1 MVRMQ
6 GSMEAVLT
14 AAAALQQGAGAARPK
29 LVVVDDLPHAAGP
42 DARRRLANALGE
54 LAATARFPV
63 VVVTTESGG
72 SGAGGDRGGGGGG
85 GSFLQGGLAKVCASQ
100 HITLGNP
107 ALCSVAFFFFPS
119 SMNIPSMPDASEPGT
134 CNGQV

>member
-1 MVRMQ
+1 
-6 GSMEAVLT
+6 MEAVLN
-14 AAAALQQGAGAARPK
+14 AAAASQQGAGAARPK

-42 DARRRLANALGE
+42 DARRRLASALGE

-72 SGAGGDRGGGGGG
+72 SGAGGDRSGGGG
-85 GSFLQGGLAKVCASQ
+85 GSFLQGGLAKVCPSQ

-107 ALCSVAFFFFPS
+107 AMCSVAFLLFFP
-119 SMNIPSMPDASEPGT
+119 AH
-134 CNGQV
+134 